1 MAWNRS
7 SAESAPVKK
16 KGGAPSSAKGI
27 LIGLAIAVPLVALC
41 LWLFSGGDDAPKAKP
56 DKERGRIKEVT
67 PAPAPVAKAV
77 AEGEK
82 EPPKPRGPQK
92 VGESRDGWIKL
103 PNGRLIKDTGAIHC
117 APARLSLE
125 DQVFDR
131 STDRSIANLLTVEPG
146 TMFIGDSSMY
156 YKNFTEKFLES
167 LKEPIIITHDDSEE
181 VKMLKQGV
189 IDARKELKAR
199 YDAGEDLGAVMRET
213 REQMRELGLY
223 REELEQQVREIVK
236 TKDELTDSD
245 LKDLLGAAN
254 KMLEERGVKPI
265 HLDAAF
271 AYQIRSKYMEKQQ
284 DENND

>member
-1 MAWNRS
+1 MAWNRPS
-7 SAESAPVKK
+7 EGAAKPAPKKPSAMR
-16 KGGAPSSAKGI
+16 GI
-27 LIGLAIAVPLVALC
+27 LAGLVVVAAAVAAYFL
-41 LWLFSGGDDAPKAKP
+41 LFSGDKAKKP
-56 DKERGRIKEVT
+56 VREDTKERGRIKEVT
-67 PAPAPVAKAV
+67 PAPVPVAKAES
-77 AEGEK
+77 EGKK
-82 EPPKPRGPQK
+82 ETPKPRGPQK

-103 PNGRLIKDTGAIHC
+103 PNGRLIKDTGAIQC

-223 REELEQQVREIVK
+223 REELERQVREIVK
-236 TKDELTDSD
+236 TKDDLTDTD

>member
-1 MAWNRS
+1 MNNWNKPS
-7 SAESAPVKK
+7 GAAKPEPKKPSAMRGIIA
-16 KGGAPSSAKGI
+16 GGVI
-27 LIGLAIAVPLVALC
+27 VLAACAALFF
-41 LWLFSGGDDAPKAKP
+41 LFSGGEDAPKAKAE
-56 DKERGRIKEVT
+56 KERGRIKEVT
-67 PAPAPVAKAV
+67 PAAAPKAE
-77 AEGEK
+77 AEPVEKK

-167 LKEPIIITHDDSEE
+167 LKEPIIITHDDSED
-181 VKMLKQGV
+181 VKLLKQGV

-199 YDAGEDLGAVMRET
+199 YDAGEDLGAIMRES